1 MKKEDQVW
9 FGMRLT
15 PEEKSRIKRLALLQ
29 GISAKAALL
38 DLVDR
43 ELERIDGQ
51 KGTFFEGIEDLIGSV
66 EGPGDLSTNP
76 KYMEGYG
83 EDIDPY

>member
-1 MKKEDQVW
+1 MKKDDQVW

-15 PEEKSRIKRLALLQ
+15 PEEKERIKRLARIEGLT
-29 GISAKAALL
+29 AKAVLL
-38 DLVDR
+38 ELVDR
-43 ELERIDGQ
+43 ELARIDGQ
-51 KGTFFEGIEDLIGSV
+51 KGNFLEGIEDLVGSV

-76 KYMEGYG
+76 KYMEGFG